1 MKTWLVKSQLRVSK
15 AAKSFADKK
24 EAKAMLVYG
33 IVKDGKIRGTIH
45 HVLYGPLATSIMD
58 KFASDLN
65 ARGYV
70 PPAKTGKTR
79 ADGFT
84 NKLGDEVLL

>member
-1 MKTWLVKSQLRVSK
+1 MNTWLVKTQLRVSK
-15 AAKSFADKK
+15 AAKSHADRK
-24 EAKAMLVYG
+24 EHQAMLVFG
-33 IVKDGKIRGTIH
+33 TIKDGKIRGRVH
-45 HVLYGPLATSIMD
+45 HVLYGPLSKSIMD

-70 PPAKTGKTR
+70 PPVRTGRTR